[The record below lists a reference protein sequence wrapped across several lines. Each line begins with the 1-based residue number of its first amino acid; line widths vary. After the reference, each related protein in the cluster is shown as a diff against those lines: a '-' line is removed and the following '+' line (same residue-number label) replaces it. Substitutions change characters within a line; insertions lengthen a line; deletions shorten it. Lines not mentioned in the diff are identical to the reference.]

1 MFDFENLE
9 VYNKTKQYNLSINKL
24 LMHYDKLDYSIQN
37 QLRRASLSILLNI
50 AEGSGRRTNLEKRN
64 FYSIAKGS
72 VYENVAVLDLLKE
85 LKILSG
91 DEYQQYYKLLE
102 ELSKMLSAMI
112 NNLSNAKT

>member
-9 VYNKTKQYNLSINKL
+9 VYKKTKQFNLSINKL
-24 LMHYDKLDYSIQN
+24 LIHHDKLDYSIQN

-72 VYENVAVLDLLKE
+72 VYENVAVLDLLKD
-85 LKILSG
+85 LNILTAQ
-91 DEYQQYYKLLE
+91 EYQQYYDLLE
-102 ELSKMLSAMI
+102 ELSKMLSALI
-112 NNLSNAKT
+112 IHLTKAKP